1 MLRALMDKVDSV
13 QEQMDNVSRG
23 QQILGKDQKEILEIK
38 ITVTE
43 IKNIIDGLT
52 INSRLDITEEN
63 FYQLCIYQ

>member
-1 MLRALMDKVDSV
+1 
-13 QEQMDNVSRG
+13 MDNVSRG
-23 QQILGKDQKEILEIK
+23 QQILRKDQKEILEIK

>member
-1 MLRALMDKVDSV
+1 MNKVNSI
-13 QEQMDNVSRG
+13 QQQMDNVSRG

-38 ITVTE
+38 LIVTE

-63 FYQLCIYQ
+63 IY

>member
-1 MLRALMDKVDSV
+1 MTRTLMNKVNSI
-13 QEQMDNVSRG
+13 QQQMDNVSRG

-38 ITVTE
+38 LIVTE

-63 FYQLCIYQ
+63 IY